1 MSKKLFYIGI
11 PFLCLAVYWFG
22 GAAVI
27 LSTGVSP
34 VLGTLVLDLL
44 LAFALWQY
52 RREFSF
58 LVMPKI
64 TKTEK
69 YTLIALFIGVWLFG
83 QITGAWA
90 LSLGPSTDYGA
101 YKEAMGTSDIT
112 QGLFLTLVAA
122 PVAEEFL
129 FRGLIYSMW
138 KKVMSPRFAFIGQA
152 LLFALIHGTQAHLLP
167 IFMLGAFCCYMF
179 ERTGNIWVSIGV
191 HIVYNV
197 FSILFVGLSIPT
209 FLTEPFVFVLADF
222 LLMAYVTSEYRKLIY
237 KTGGAVYVSA

>member
-1 MSKKLFYIGI
+1 MNKKVLYFVL
-11 PFLCLAVYWFG
+11 PLLCLAVYWFG

-27 LSTGVSP
+27 LGTGVSP
-34 VLGTLVLDLL
+34 VLGTLVLDAL

-52 RREFSF
+52 RYEFSF
-58 LVMPKI
+58 LAMPKL

-69 YTLIALFIGVWLFG
+69 YTLIALLIGVWLFG

-90 LSLGPSTDYGA
+90 LSLGPSTDYST
-101 YKEAMGTSDIT
+101 YKEAMGTVDVA
-112 QGLFLTLVAA
+112 QGLLLTLIAA

-167 IFMLGAFCCYMF
+167 IFMLGIFSCYVF
-179 ERTGNIWVSIGV
+179 ERTGNIWLSVGV
-191 HIVYNV
+191 HIVYNI
-197 FSILFVGLSIPT
+197 FSILFVGLAIPT

-222 LLMAYVTSEYRKLIY
+222 LLMAYLSCEYRKLIY
-237 KTGGAVYVSA
+237 KTGGAVYVA

>member
-1 MSKKLFYIGI
+1 MSKKAFYIGI
-11 PFLCLAVYWFG
+11 PFLCFAVYWFG
-22 GAAVI
+22 GAFFI

-34 VLGTLVLDLL
+34 VLGTLVLDVL

-52 RREFSF
+52 RFEFSF
-58 LVMPKI
+58 LAMPKI
-64 TKTEK
+64 TRKERNI
-69 YTLIALFIGVWLFG
+69 LIALLIAVWLFG

-112 QGLFLTLVAA
+112 QGLLLTLVAA

-138 KKVMSPRFAFIGQA
+138 KRAMSPRFAFIGQA

-167 IFMLGAFCCYMF
+167 IFMLGVFSCYVF
-179 ERTGNIWVSIGV
+179 ERTGNIWISIGV
-191 HIVYNV
+191 HIVYNI

-222 LLMAYVTSEYRKLIY
+222 LLMAYLACEYRKLIY
-237 KTGGAVYVSA
+237 KAGGAVYVA

>member
-1 MSKKLFYIGI
+1 MCRKALYLFL
-11 PFLCLAVYWFG
+11 PLLCLSVYWFG
-22 GAAVI
+22 GAIAI

-34 VLGTLVLDLL
+34 VLGTLVLDVL

-52 RREFSF
+52 RYEFSF
-58 LVMPKI
+58 LAMPKI

-69 YTLIALFIGVWLFG
+69 YTLIALFICVWLFG

-90 LSLGPSTDYGA
+90 LSLGPSTDYSA
-101 YKEAMGTSDIT
+101 YKEAAQSADVL
-112 QGLFLTLVAA
+112 QGLLLTLIAA

-138 KKVMSPRFAFIGQA
+138 KRVMSSRFAFIGQA

-167 IFMLGAFCCYMF
+167 IFMLGVFSCYIF

-191 HIVYNV
+191 HIVYNI
-197 FSILFVGLSIPT
+197 FSILFVGLSIPA
-209 FLTEPFVFVLADF
+209 FLTEPFVFVLVDF
-222 LLMAYVTSEYRKLIY
+222 VLMAYLACEYRKLIY
-237 KTGGAVYVSA
+237 NTGGAVYVA